1 MPPGIRHLDRA
12 RAAVAAAVFVG
23 LLAAGCA
30 ASAFDPSGPCTA
42 DGRAAGAYP
51 ELETLVPRQLDGKAP
66 TRLDSGRNC
75 TLASLASLAAHGVKE
90 LRFAGA
96 TWETGTSSGVS
107 IAVFE
112 APGLQ
117 ADWVHEFFAAG
128 AETARD
134 AESVEATTMPVGGA
148 EAFRVDA
155 LNGDSYQSVIDWQD
169 GDRVRVVIVSSFVRE
184 VDSKAQHEATVRA
197 ALAAVAAAA
206 SPAPS
211 PSGAP

>member
-12 RAAVAAAVFVG
+12 RAAVAAVAFVALVAV
-23 LLAAGCA
+23 ACA
-30 ASAFDPSGPCTA
+30 APAFDPSGPCTA

-51 ELETLVPRQLDGKAP
+51 DLEALVPRQLDGKTPA
-66 TRLDSGRNC
+66 RGDSGRNC
-75 TLASLASLAAHGVKE
+75 TPTSLSSLATHGVKE

-117 ADWVHEFFAAG
+117 ADWVHDYFTAG
-128 AETARD
+128 AQTARD
-134 AESVEATTMPVGGA
+134 AETVDTSTMAVDGG
-148 EAFRVDA
+148 EGFRVDA

-169 GDRVRVVIVSSFVRE
+169 GDRVMVVIVSSFVRE
-184 VDSKAQHEATVRA
+184 VASKAEHEATVTA
-197 ALAAVAAAA
+197 ALAAAA
-206 SPAPS
+206 SPA
-211 PSGAP
+211 APQ